1 MTGRHS
7 DSGGCRFV
15 FGKLVRLE
23 GIEPPALRS
32 GGAGSN
38 GAEFDRRVRDRPSQ
52 VRSDRRLLA
61 RLLQPLLH
69 HRPAVADRF
78 SVSDRTG
85 RRMTPFAN

>member
-32 GGAGSN
+32 GGAGRGGAQIN
-38 GAEFDRRVRDRPSQ
+38 GQ
-52 VRSDRRLLA
+52 VRGSPYQVGGGCQLALQLLQ
-61 RLLQPLLH
+61 RLLQLVGPKGAIGLV
-69 HRPAVADRF
+69 PGGSAC
-78 SVSDRTG
+78 S
-85 RRMTPFAN
+85 